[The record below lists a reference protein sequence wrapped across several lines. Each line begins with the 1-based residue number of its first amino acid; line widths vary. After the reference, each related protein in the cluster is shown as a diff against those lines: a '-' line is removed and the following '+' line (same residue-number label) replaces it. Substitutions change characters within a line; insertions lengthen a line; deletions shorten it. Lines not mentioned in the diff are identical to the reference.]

1 MRTSREG
8 PVANLIRDHVFK
20 LSLPEKKKNLIK
32 ICIHSIRHLIPINE
46 QVRHRFSGY
55 NWTKN
60 LREQGYFSLQR
71 TFTWLLQKAGVQQIR
86 TLYFAKFKRSVPAM
100 LTIGEFLHINNDLRY
115 HPSMKR
121 IYEHFQEICGKFF
134 IKI

>member
-1 MRTSREG
+1 MRTSCEG
-8 PVANLIRDHVFK
+8 PIANLIRDHVFK
-20 LSLPEKKKNLIK
+20 QSVPVKKKALIK
-32 ICIHSIRHLIPINE
+32 ICIYTIRRLIPINE
-46 QVRHRFSGY
+46 QVRHRFSGDD
-55 NWTKN
+55 WTKKV
-60 LREQGYFSLQR
+60 RDQGYFNLQR

-100 LTIGEFLHINNDLRY
+100 LVIGEFLHTNNDLRY